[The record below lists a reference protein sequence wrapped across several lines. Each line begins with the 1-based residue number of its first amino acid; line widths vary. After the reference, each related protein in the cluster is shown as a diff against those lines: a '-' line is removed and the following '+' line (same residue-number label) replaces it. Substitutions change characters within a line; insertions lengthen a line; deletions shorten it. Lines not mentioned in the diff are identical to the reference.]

1 VAGVEEDMQDT
12 VLTKLDT
19 VVEVVVEVVHI
30 LISRMVEAMA
40 SSSWVV
46 VVIRVLEVQAVGQV
60 VRVMQSSEGP
70 MKWTGEAAGSVLGV
84 EEDVVIIRSSP
95 VHQVI
100 STSDERTGSDVRWSG
115 RDWKLIIDYL
125 AAAYIC
131 IVVIMD
137 RFILHDCLTEEYVDN
152 CDVEE

>member
-1 VAGVEEDMQDT
+1 MEDT

-84 EEDVVIIRSSP
+84 EEDVAIIRTSP
-95 VHQVI
+95 VHQI
-100 STSDERTGSDVRWSG
+100 IITKDERTGSDVR
-115 RDWKLIIDYL
+115 
-125 AAAYIC
+125 
-131 IVVIMD
+131 
-137 RFILHDCLTEEYVDN
+137 
-152 CDVEE
+152 